1 MPRKKKEIADSYNK
15 PFPKVLRKLMDERK
29 TTQTQLAKYLN
40 KTRQA
45 VAYYCDG
52 SSSPDLE
59 TLNLISSFF
68 GISADYLLG
77 RTNCPAVDPDLR
89 AVCDYTG
96 LSAHSVEVLKNL
108 PPYLLDIVNFLV
120 SHPLFQQALWSTE
133 RASRLWMDYQQ
144 NESSIRNSE
153 EDADGEI
160 ISAEDYLSK
169 HFIECMP
176 YDHASEL
183 YMEDA
188 KTKIGTI
195 LQQIVN
201 GQ

>member
-1 MPRKKKEIADSYNK
+1 ME
-15 PFPKVLRKLMDERK
+15 ERK
-29 TTQTQLAKYLN
+29 PKAGYSESFCLRLLALMKSTGSRQEDVAQAAGVKRQTVGYWCSGKTVPDAIALGKIASYFNVTT
-40 KTRQA
+40 
-45 VAYYCDG
+45 
-52 SSSPDLE
+52 
-59 TLNLISSFF
+59 
-68 GISADYLLG
+68 DYLLG
-77 RTNCPAVDPDLR
+77 QTACPSMEADVR

-96 LSAHSVEVLKNL
+96 LSAYAVEVLKDL

-144 NESSIRNSE
+144 NESSIRKSE

-160 ISAEDYLSK
+160 ILAEDYLSK

-176 YDHASEL
+176 YDHASDL